1 MDSIQFNYP
10 AHYLFY
16 ITALAAIYAL
26 GLYFREKNL
35 KENKAWIPT
44 VLGTLRFL
52 SVLIILFL
60 LLTPLLRQNLT
71 QEEKPIIVTLRDIS
85 SSISSAGDQEEVK
98 IADRYL
104 EGIIDNTADKYD
116 WRKLY
121 FGQEVKNDA
130 ADSLNALTTD
140 ISNSLEYVTEIYE
153 DQNLGAIILL
163 SDGIY
168 NSGRNPIYSDLDMDA
183 PIHTVAFGDTSQR
196 RDVLVKNI
204 LHNRIVYSNDRFL
217 VEIDVQAY
225 NAKGNKSNLKLYR
238 VDRGGNSLIES
249 RQINIDSERF
259 FETYEFELEA
269 GEPGNKKYFARI
281 DNMPNELSTEN
292 NIRNIYIE
300 VLDARLKILLVSN
313 STHPDL
319 KLLKQQIT
327 SNKNYELETVLAKDL
342 NSSINSYDIII
353 LHAIPSVNYPMQS
366 LLQEAQREKIP
377 CLFILGSQ
385 TDQNAFNAANNVI
398 TIRGEN
404 YGLNNVTPVLSSE
417 FSAFTVS
424 ENLSNYIKEFV
435 PLKAPFGEYSLN
447 PAAQVLLYQKIGSV
461 ETPYPLLAYSD
472 YNGQK
477 QAVLSGEGIWRW
489 ALMEYFETE
498 KSNVTKE
505 LLTKTIQYISQ
516 KEDKRQFR
524 VFTNKRNY
532 QENEN
537 VLFDAQLYND
547 NYELINTSEVALSIT
562 NPDNERFDYIFSK
575 SNNYYVAN
583 AGRFPEGNYNYRA
596 RTEYN
601 GKEEVSNG
609 SFTVQSLMKE
619 NYDLTA
625 RHDILDQLSQ
635 KTGGEFIYP
644 RDIPRLDSLIGY
656 DQSIRSIQY
665 QQTSTHSILDWP
677 WLLLILLVLLS
688 LEWLA
693 RRYFGGY

>member
-10 AHYLFY
+10 THYLFY
-16 ITALAAIYAL
+16 IAALAVVYAL
-26 GLYFREKNL
+26 GLYFKEK
-35 KENKAWIPT
+35 KFRENKAWLPT
-44 VLGTLRFL
+44 LLGTLRFL

-60 LLTPLLRQNLT
+60 LLTPLLKQNLMH
-71 QEEKPIIVTLRDIS
+71 EEKPILVSLRDIS
-85 SSISSAGDQEEVK
+85 SSIASAGEQEEVK

-104 EGIIDNTADKYD
+104 EGIIDNTADKYE
-116 WRKLY
+116 WRELY
-121 FGQEVKNDA
+121 FGQEVKNDTT
-130 ADSLNALTTD
+130 DSLNTLTTN
-140 ISNSLEYVTEIYE
+140 ISSSLEYVTEVYE

-217 VEIDVQAY
+217 VEVDVQAY
-225 NAKGNKSNLKLYR
+225 NAQGNKSNLRLYR
-238 VDRGGNSLIES
+238 ADQSGNTLLETK
-249 RQINIDSERF
+249 QINIDSERF
-259 FETYEFELEA
+259 FESYEFELEA

-281 DNMPNELSTEN
+281 DNVPNELSTEN
-292 NIRNIYIE
+292 NYRNIYIE
-300 VLDARLKILLVSN
+300 ILDARQKILLVSN

-327 SNKNYELETVLAKDL
+327 SNKNYELELVEAKDL
-342 NSSINSYDIII
+342 NRSVSAFDIII
-353 LHAIPSVNYPMQS
+353 LHEIPSVDYPMQS

-377 CLFILGSQ
+377 CLFILGSE
-385 TDQNAFNAANNVI
+385 TDQNAFNSANNVI

-404 YGLNNVTPVLSSE
+404 YGLNNVTPVISTD

-424 ENLSNYIKEFV
+424 DRLSNYIKDFV
-435 PLKAPFGEYSLN
+435 PLKAPFGEYSLD

-498 KSNVTKE
+498 KSDVTKE

-524 VFTNKRNY
+524 AFTDKKNY

-547 NYELINTSEVALSIT
+547 NYELINTSEVTLSIT

-601 GKEEVSNG
+601 GKELVSNG

-625 RHDILDQLSQ
+625 RHDILDQLSE

-644 RDIPRLDSLIGY
+644 RDITRLDSLIAN
-656 DQSIRSIQY
+656 DQSIKSIAY

-677 WLLLILLVLLS
+677 WLLLILLALLS
-688 LEWLA
+688 LEWFA